1 MTSSR
6 PLERHKKMHSRTN
19 HRFFVP
25 LALLF
30 LPLLAY
36 GQGLYWETTTTMPM
50 AGDQKI
56 DTKSY
61 YLPRMFKQ
69 GSEKEAVVFRLDKKM
84 MYVIDYHSK
93 EYSEI
98 TFAEL
103 EVYIKKATEDLKVQL
118 AELKAQMAA
127 MPEDQRK
134 MMEQMMGGQAA
145 VLDDSSNVEVTKTK
159 EKKTISGFACVKY
172 SLKKGANE
180 AATVWTTMGVADFKA
195 MQKDFK
201 EFSQRLA
208 AQMSINGPQMA
219 DAMQKVDG
227 FPVETSISGM
237 TATVTKVSKSAVAKS
252 EFEIPAGYKKVAFE
266 EQKGKQGVMDDLEE
280 DDGEGAEDDSADG
293 GR

>member
-1 MTSSR
+1 
-6 PLERHKKMHSRTN
+6 
-19 HRFFVP
+19 
-25 LALLF
+25 
-30 LPLLAY
+30 
-36 GQGLYWETTTTMPM
+36 
-50 AGDQKI
+50 
-56 DTKSY
+56 
-61 YLPRMFKQ
+61 
-69 GSEKEAVVFRLDKKM
+69 
-84 MYVIDYHSK
+84 
-93 EYSEI
+93 
-98 TFAEL
+98 
-103 EVYIKKATEDLKVQL
+103 
-118 AELKAQMAA
+118 
-127 MPEDQRK
+127 
-134 MMEQMMGGQAA
+134 
-145 VLDDSSNVEVTKTK
+145 
-159 EKKTISGFACVKY
+159 
-172 SLKKGANE
+172 
-180 AATVWTTMGVADFKA
+180 MGVADFKA